1 MNNSITPD
9 YYNKHSYTKTVEK
22 EFSLSDVLR
31 RMHFNEANIIKYIVR
46 HNEKNHDED
55 LKKARQYIRLDRMAE
70 ENIRNDICMCLDPI
84 DIPKAIGEFVL
95 NSLSQEE
102 KDRLDHNGADL
113 WFALVLW
120 NYGLQ
125 AYEYSFINLCRQMV
139 DHQLMILLGIE
150 MKIKHYDESE
160 TNAECARTFK
170 EYFKVL
176 NTERYRFFEFIK
188 KCIEDCN
195 LSAKQLYELKFMNY
209 VLGKWEIQRQ
219 DD

>member
-46 HNEKNHDED
+46 HNDKNHDED
-55 LKKARQYIRLDRMAE
+55 LKKARQYIKLDRRAE
-70 ENIRNDICMCLDPI
+70 DYISNDVCMCLSPI

-102 KDRLDHNGADL
+102 KDKLDHNGADL

-125 AYEYSFINLCRQMV
+125 AYEYRFIELCRQIA
-139 DHQLMILLGIE
+139 DHQLMILLGVDASDIAGRR
-150 MKIKHYDESE
+150 S
-160 TNAECARTFK
+160 FK

-176 NTERYRFFEFIK
+176 NAERYELIAHIRE
-188 KCIEDCN
+188 CIEKCN
-195 LSAKQLYELKFMNY
+195 LSAKQIYELKCLNY
-209 VLGKWEIQRQ
+209 VQGNWEIQRE
-219 DD
+219 D